1 MDDELDELFMHTVT
15 VETFQGS
22 GAYGDTWADESSPVP
37 CFLDAARKR
46 VRDENGDEVVSE
58 ATVLLPLGHIDAF
71 TPGSRVHV
79 RGRTA
84 LVITSKAWDGDAL
97 DLPSHGEVTL
107 T

>member
-15 VETFQGS
+15 VETYQGS
-22 GAYGDTWADESSPVP
+22 GAYGDSWADVSDPVR
-37 CFLDAARKR
+37 CFVDHARKI
-46 VRDENGDEVVSE
+46 VRDEKGAEVVSE
-58 ATVLLPLGHIDAF
+58 ATVLLPLGRIDAF

-84 LVITSKAWDGDAL
+84 LVITSKTWDGDAL